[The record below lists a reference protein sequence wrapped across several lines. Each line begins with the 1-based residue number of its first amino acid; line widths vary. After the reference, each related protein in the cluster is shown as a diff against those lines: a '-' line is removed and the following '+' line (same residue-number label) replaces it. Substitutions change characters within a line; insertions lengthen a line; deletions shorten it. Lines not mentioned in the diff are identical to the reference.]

1 MSMCKQIHKY
11 SSDQAGEWSDD
22 SRSVCISEEDSWS
35 LVAWQIFSVLS
46 LMHSSIFSIL
56 FR

>member
-22 SRSVCISEEDSWS
+22 SRSVCISEDSWRIA
-35 LVAWQIFSVLS
+35 AWQIFFVLS